1 MIYQYIV
8 ENKCSHTIYAE
19 YGMAYSCAKK
29 RREESKMFE
38 VCVVM
43 LAIGIGGAF
52 GLLVLLLER
61 VIPGKW
67 VDAILRRMGVEDE
80 K

>member
-19 YGMAYSCAKK
+19 YGMTYSCAKK